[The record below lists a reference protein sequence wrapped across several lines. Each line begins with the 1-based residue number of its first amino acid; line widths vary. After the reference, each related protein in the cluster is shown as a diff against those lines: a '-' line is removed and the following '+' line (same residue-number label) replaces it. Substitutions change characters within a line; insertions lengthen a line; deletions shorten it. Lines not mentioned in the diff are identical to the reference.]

1 MSGANLPGHAQPI
14 LYNYFRSSTSY
25 RVRVA
30 LEMKGIAYHYR
41 AIHLRKGEQ
50 RSTSYLTLNRQ
61 GLVPTLELANG
72 TRLMQSLAII
82 EYLDEVHPEPSL
94 LPGDALGRAR
104 VRAIAQMIALDIHP
118 INNLRVL
125 AEIRARFS
133 ADEDAVA
140 AWFRRWVEATFGP
153 LEILLASDRAT
164 GRFCHGDGPTL
175 ADICLVAQVA
185 NNARFQVD
193 MSPYPTI
200 ARIAAA
206 AMEID
211 AFKRAAPAAQPDAE

>member
-1 MSGANLPGHAQPI
+1 MSAGSMSQPGWPS

-30 LEMKGIAYHYR
+30 LKMKGVAYHYR

-50 RSTSYLTLNRQ
+50 LSTSYLALNGQ

-72 TRLMQSLAII
+72 TRLTQSLAII
-82 EYLDEVHPEPSL
+82 EYLDEAYPEPPL
-94 LPGDALGRAR
+94 LPVDTLGRAR

-125 AEIRARFS
+125 AEIRTRFG

-140 AWFRRWVEATFGP
+140 AWFRHWVEATFGP
-153 LEILLASDRAT
+153 LETLLASDRAT
-164 GRFCHGDGPTL
+164 GRFCHGDKPTL

-185 NNARFQVD
+185 NHARFQVD
-193 MSPYPTI
+193 MAPYPTI
-200 ARIAAA
+200 GRIAAA
-206 AMEID
+206 ATDLD
-211 AFKRAAPAAQPDAE
+211 AFKRAAPASQPDAE